1 MNLSQ
6 VSQPQL
12 DSLVLL
18 AQHGNLE
25 ALELLYQVMQ
35 PLLLSFALRLCCDR
49 QMAMDSVQDAWLCSI
64 KTIVKMNDPRVFKS
78 WMFRAV
84 KWKVIDMQRANQAQQ
99 QIFDDLASFNEIES
113 NSPAEPESKDQELLA
128 LIKDLPADEQEAVYL
143 FYLNGLSIYEI
154 SIVQKVPL
162 GTVKSRMNRAR
173 NRLKQHWSN
182 THES

>member
-1 MNLSQ
+1 MSE

-25 ALELLYQVMQ
+25 ALELLYQLMQ
-35 PLLLSFALRLCCDR
+35 PLLLSFALRLCNDR
-49 QMAMDSVQDAWLCSI
+49 QIALDSVQEAWLSSI
-64 KTIVKMNDPRVFKS
+64 KSIVKMKDPRVFKS
-78 WMFRAV
+78 WMFRSV
-84 KWKVIDMQRANQAQQ
+84 KWKVIDMQRVTQAQQ
-99 QIFDDLASFNEIES
+99 QIVDSLANTNEIETS
-113 NSPAEPESKDQELLA
+113 SQVEPETQDQQLLA
-128 LIKDLPADEQEAVYL
+128 LIKDLPPDEQEAVYL

-162 GTVKSRMNRAR
+162 GTIKSRLNRAR

-182 THES
+182 KHES